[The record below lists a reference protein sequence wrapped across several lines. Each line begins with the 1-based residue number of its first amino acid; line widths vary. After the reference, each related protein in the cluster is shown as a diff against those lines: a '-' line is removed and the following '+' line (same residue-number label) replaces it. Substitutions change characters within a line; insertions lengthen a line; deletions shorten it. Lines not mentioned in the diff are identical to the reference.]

1 MERIPDDLSKNPDSK
16 DLEEMTYLTPERH
29 VLRHVYDIGKWRGLL
44 DAYLMLDGLVDEEVL
59 HDLGRVIDEQRED
72 I

>member
-1 MERIPDDLSKNPDSK
+1 MEDITHNPNNR
-16 DLEEMTYLTPERH
+16 DLEEMTALTPERH
-29 VLRHVYDIGKWRGLL
+29 VLRHVYDIGRWRGLL

-59 HDLGRVIDEQRED
+59 LDLAKVIDEQRED

>member
-1 MERIPDDLSKNPDSK
+1 MEDPTTSAS
-16 DLEEMTYLTPERH
+16 LEQMTAATPEKH

-44 DAYLMLDGLVDEEVL
+44 DAYLMLDGLVDEEL
-59 HDLGRVIDEQRED
+59 LLDLANEIDELRED